1 MVGPLWDP
9 TQCRGL
15 FVHCIFSSVNMTITK
30 HRNDFITQSRKLL
43 GGKVE
48 PLLYALLDVLN
59 YCYEQNQLERL
70 AREVGYMFLA

>member
-1 MVGPLWDP
+1 MS
-9 TQCRGL
+9 R
-15 FVHCIFSSVNMTITK
+15 FVRTLHIFQREYDHHPK
-30 HRNDFITQSRKLL
+30 HRNDFITQSRELL